1 MKPGGSPCCWAQQPG
16 QRGSRGSRDSGSS
29 LGLSGGV
36 TSLHSGQQGQSWGP
50 VSSSPATPLA
60 LGADLPRPRLAMVL
74 RSVKLLA
81 SRMACG
87 SLSVKGS
94 KSLWK
99 QEGSRSCLGG
109 SCVSIAT
116 PTAPAPRAHRGGTP
130 AAPLAAGAFTR
141 RETPGVEGTAPRL
154 TEHPG
159 RSRPRA
165 STMDPEKW
173 ETPHGSGE
181 GAQLPPLFLPGS
193 PGSFQGSL
201 YAG

>member
-1 MKPGGSPCCWAQQPG
+1 MGAGTQDPAWVSAEGSPLCTVV
-16 QRGSRGSRDSGSS
+16 SRGSP
-29 LGLSGGV
+29 
-36 TSLHSGQQGQSWGP
+36 GP
-50 VSSSPATPLA
+50 RFLELPPPPA

-99 QEGSRSCLGG
+99 QEGSRSRLGG
-109 SCVSIAT
+109 TCVSI
-116 PTAPAPRAHRGGTP
+116 PTLQSPHPEPIEEKPQQPRWLLGP
-130 AAPLAAGAFTR
+130 SR
-141 RETPGVEGTAPRL
+141 RQETPGVEGTAPRL

-165 STMDPEKW
+165 SRMDPEKW